1 MAETLSRVQFI
12 ASLAARGNA
21 IQFGSDGG
29 SLRLDVPASDADALL
44 LVQKY
49 FRDRAFKVTVEPDD
63 KNSTIGR
70 TATKKRIEQG
80 SPGL

>member
-1 MAETLSRVQFI
+1 MGETLSRVQFI

-21 IQFGSDGG
+21 IQFGNDGG

-49 FRDRAFKVTVEPDD
+49 FRDVAFKITVEPLDC
-63 KNSTIGR
+63 KTVGNNGLGKG
-70 TATKKRIEQG
+70 AKRKSEW
-80 SPGL
+80 SS